1 MTLRPALDVA
11 TLPTFGFGHR
21 SPLWWSTMGLVLIEG
36 TAFALLGVAYLYL
49 KWREPEWPPGV
60 EPPDLIWG
68 TANLGL
74 LLLSAIPNEMTKRAA
89 ERLDRR
95 NVKLWISVCLL
106 LTLGFVVLRT
116 LEFLTLNCWWD
127 TNAYGSVVW
136 TLLGMHT
143 AHILTDM
150 IDTSI
155 LAAIV
160 FVGPVDGPRYVD
172 VSENALYWYF
182 VVLSW
187 MPIYGLI
194 YLAPRVL

>member
-1 MTLRPALDVA
+1 MMARPAIDVA

-21 SPLWWSTMGLVLIEG
+21 SILWWSTMGLVLIEG

-49 KWREPEWPPGV
+49 KWREPQWPPGV
-60 EPPDLIWG
+60 EPPDWIWG
-68 TANLGL
+68 TANLAL
-74 LLLSAIPNEMTKRAA
+74 LLVSAVPNALAKRAA

-95 NVKLWISVCLL
+95 KVQIWLSVCLL
-106 LTLGFVVLRT
+106 LTLGFFVLRV

-127 TNAYGSVVW
+127 TNAYGSIVW

-143 AHILTDM
+143 AHILTDA
-150 IDTSI
+150 IDTAV
-155 LAAIV
+155 LAALI

-187 MPIYGLI
+187 IPIYGLI
-194 YLAPRVL
+194 YLAPRIL